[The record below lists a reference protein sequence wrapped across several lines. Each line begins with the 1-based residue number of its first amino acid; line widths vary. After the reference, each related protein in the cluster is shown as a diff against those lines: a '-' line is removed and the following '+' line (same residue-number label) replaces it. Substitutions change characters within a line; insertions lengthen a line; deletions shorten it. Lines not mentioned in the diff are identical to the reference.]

1 MHSGQ
6 QRGNDME
13 IAVFL
18 QEHWYL
24 VTLILGTVML
34 LGAVRN
40 WNWLCDPAGKPN
52 AHRWGRGSRRVMFF
66 LLGTVLMVVSIW
78 SLVLMG

>member
-1 MHSGQ
+1 MGIS
-6 QRGNDME
+6 
-13 IAVFL
+13 VFL

-40 WNWLCDPAGKPN
+40 WNWLCDPAGKPD
-52 AHRWGRGSRRVMFF
+52 AHRYGRGSRRAIFF
-66 LLGTVLMVVSIW
+66 LLGTVLIVVSIW
-78 SLVLMG
+78 ALVLAA